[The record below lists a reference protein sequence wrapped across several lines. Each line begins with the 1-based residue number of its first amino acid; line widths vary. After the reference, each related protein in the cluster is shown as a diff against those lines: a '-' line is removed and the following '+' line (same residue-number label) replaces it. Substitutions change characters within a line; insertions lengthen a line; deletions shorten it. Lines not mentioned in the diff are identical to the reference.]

1 MYMFVKDIDLYFCCD
16 GFDQFWHTD
25 EVVFTLIFL
34 EMFV

>member
-25 EVVFTLIFL
+25 EVVKYSL
-34 EMFV
+34 